1 MGSAIERALDAAHIE
16 TQNVRVIQ
24 YPNTAAGFNLVS
36 DGAAAANA
44 FMAANVQFVAVG
56 TIANPIWIVG
66 ISLGL
71 PVVQAIRA
79 TISIHTALAA
89 AELARIDVGTNLFPV
104 AEWFYPFIK
113 FPGPW
118 GIKVVA
124 SPLLAFN
131 IRKDTGASL
140 AGFNNCHLVAV
151 TGVN

>member
-1 MGSAIERALDAAHIE
+1 MGSAIERALDQAFIE
-16 TQNVRVIQ
+16 TQGVRIVQ

-36 DGAAAANA
+36 DGAIGPNT
-44 FMAANVQFVAVG
+44 FMAANVQIVG
-56 TIANPIWIVG
+56 VGVIANPVWIVG
-66 ISLGL
+66 ISLGV
-71 PVVQAIRA
+71 PVVEAFRG

-89 AELARIDVGTNLFPV
+89 AELGRIDVGTNVFPV
-104 AEWFYPFIK
+104 VEWAFPFIR

-118 GIKVVA
+118 GIKVTA

-140 AGFNNCHLVAV
+140 AGFNNCHIVAV